1 MKFLTGALRRTFSLA
16 PRKAGANNVS
26 GRLAQAV
33 SALLATALALTA
45 LPASAHVLQCV
56 PYARAQSGIS
66 IHGNART
73 WWKQAA
79 GTYARGAEPE
89 VGAVMAMAPS
99 HAMPYGHVAVV
110 SKIVDTRHV
119 LLNHANW
126 SRPGMIERGVL
137 AEDVSDAGDWSE
149 VRVWFAPIGALGSRH
164 NPVYGFIYPEAPDAE
179 AAPTLELAEA
189 DTATRVASAAM

>member
-1 MKFLTGALRRTFSLA
+1 MKFLTGALRRTFSPA
-16 PRKAGANNVS
+16 PRKAGAKVVS
-26 GRLAQAV
+26 GRLAQAL
-33 SALLATALALTA
+33 SALLGTALALTA

-56 PYARAQSGIS
+56 PYAREQSGIS
-66 IHGNART
+66 IHGDART

-79 GTYARGAEPE
+79 GTYARGGEPE

-99 HAMPYGHVAVV
+99 HDMPLGHVAVV
-110 SKIVDTRHV
+110 SKVVDTRHV

-149 VRVWFAPIGALGSRH
+149 VRIWFAPIGALGSRH
-164 NPVYGFIYPEAPDAE
+164 NPVYGFIYPEAPHAE
-179 AAPTLELAEA
+179 AAPALELASA
-189 DTATRVASAAM
+189 DTASRVATATM